1 MQVRWL
7 VLTKVFAFNKIK
19 GELNWL
25 IDRSSKYF
33 YNGSISAFGLKS
45 GKISNIN

>member
-1 MQVRWL
+1 MQVKCL
-7 VLTKVFAFNKIK
+7 LSTKVFAFNKIK

-33 YNGSISAFGLKS
+33 YNRPICAFGLKF